1 MLGLGRTESARDLF
15 TEILDA
21 IDNDVPAQ
29 LGIVSSYL
37 AERNFVQARATMD
50 HVLTTSADA
59 IDAWLLSGRMHFERR
74 NAELAET
81 HFDKALGLAVSQKN
95 NIAREMGLM
104 GLTESLLAQN
114 KTELARESVQELT
127 TLSPNAPGTKYLSA
141 RIAYLDQDWERAQAL
156 LQEVLQFVPDNRSA
170 QILLGSVHLQ
180 NGNLEQAE
188 MYLTAVVAS
197 SPNNADARNLL
208 AQTRLRQKDTN
219 AAQALLRPMLDADA
233 PNAYALALAAQ
244 TSVQTGDLDEAVK
257 YLQRRAEVST
267 DDPDA
272 ELDLAAAYLMAD
284 RIDDAQAL
292 LENAEFS
299 EAGTNEFR
307 RDILMVL
314 SLMKSDKLDAA
325 LTEVDAVI
333 EKWPQS
339 TRALS
344 LKAAVEMRVGDTDA
358 ARKNLAMAA
367 DLNPGDVLPLR
378 LLGAIEEDEGNFQA
392 AKDSYLKIVEYL
404 PDDARNLMALAR
416 ISQRMNDLAGARHW
430 LERSVAADPGNL
442 SVRKVLGQLLLA
454 LRDFEA
460 AKGFAEETIRLSG
473 DDADAHRIL
482 GYALLETE
490 DFEAAQDSFRE
501 AISFDSKVPE
511 YWLALARTEIAAGD
525 RDGALKTINA
535 AYVENPSDLQ
545 IATLLATVMMN
556 NNDLDAAMI
565 IAKEL
570 RRERPDDVAPIAL
583 EAEILARQGDLSR
596 AAALYDSVISIENA
610 PRFVARAY
618 QLRDAA
624 GLPDKRDPL
633 TKYLEQN
640 PLNTSV
646 RIAVAQSYQLDGEND
661 AAVSEYEKV
670 LESSPEQP
678 IALNNLA
685 WLSMESGDA
694 RAESYARKA
703 YAVAPDNAN
712 VIDTLGWI
720 LVQKGDVE
728 DGLNLLKP
736 LAEQH
741 PGQPVYQ
748 YHLAA
753 ALAKMGDSDRARGIL
768 EAVLRDNGAF
778 PGREEAEELLLQL

>member
-1 MLGLGRTESARDLF
+1 MKSTFLCFAALLLAACGLAMSNEDRLDRAEEALVDGDYRAAIIDTKDVLRKEPDNIRARILLGRASIKSNDVVSAEKELTRAIELGVDPSVVAVDLGRALVGIGNFDQALEKVTTDLAVSDEDRLKILQIRGDAMLGLGRTESARELF
-15 TEILDA
+15 TQILDS

-95 NIAREMGLM
+95 NIAREMALM

-156 LQEVLQFVPDNRSA
+156 LQEVLQFVPDNRLA

-197 SPNNADARNLL
+197 SPDNADARNLL

-257 YLQRRAEVST
+257 YLQRRAELST

-314 SLMKSDKLDAA
+314 SLMKSDKLGAA

-442 SVRKVLGQLLLA
+442 SVRKVL
-454 LRDFEA
+454 R
-460 AKGFAEETIRLSG
+460 TS
-473 DDADAHRIL
+473 H
-482 GYALLETE
+482 T
-490 DFEAAQDSFRE
+490 
-501 AISFDSKVPE
+501 
-511 YWLALARTEIAAGD
+511 WLC
-525 RDGALKTINA
+525 
-535 AYVENPSDLQ
+535 
-545 IATLLATVMMN
+545 
-556 NNDLDAAMI
+556 
-565 IAKEL
+565 
-570 RRERPDDVAPIAL
+570 
-583 EAEILARQGDLSR
+583 
-596 AAALYDSVISIENA
+596 
-610 PRFVARAY
+610 
-618 QLRDAA
+618 
-624 GLPDKRDPL
+624 
-633 TKYLEQN
+633 
-640 PLNTSV
+640 
-646 RIAVAQSYQLDGEND
+646 
-661 AAVSEYEKV
+661 
-670 LESSPEQP
+670 SS
-678 IALNNLA
+678 
-685 WLSMESGDA
+685 
-694 RAESYARKA
+694 
-703 YAVAPDNAN
+703 
-712 VIDTLGWI
+712 
-720 LVQKGDVE
+720 
-728 DGLNLLKP
+728 
-736 LAEQH
+736 
-741 PGQPVYQ
+741 
-748 YHLAA
+748 
-753 ALAKMGDSDRARGIL
+753 
-768 EAVLRDNGAF
+768 
-778 PGREEAEELLLQL
+778 